1 MTSPLQAIT
10 STEHT
15 SDAVDTAIAV
25 SGEGQAPVG
34 RSPGQLMWRR
44 FRRDKT
50 GVISAIIVIFFI
62 LVALAAPL
70 ISLVYG
76 KNPDA
81 EYGLDNPG
89 LLNPYGYPVLPNG
102 GISSEFWFGI
112 EPGLGRD
119 VFTQL
124 LYGIRT
130 SLGLAL
136 AATVATTV
144 IGVVVG
150 IVIGYT
156 GGRID
161 YFVGRVIDIMLSFP
175 ATLFII
181 AFMPV
186 LESRFVSPEEETPVW
201 LRAVSLIVFLTV
213 FGWAPLARLLRG
225 NVLSLRE
232 REFVEAAKVTGA
244 SPGRIVFKELLPNLW
259 TPILIQS
266 TLLLPALVAS
276 EAALSYLGV
285 GMIEPVPDWGRMFQ
299 RGTEVYVDDITYLIF
314 PGVALLLFII
324 AFNLLGDSLRDAFDP
339 KIRR

>member
-1 MTSPLQAIT
+1 MCTPGAPRTMTSPLQAIT

-156 GGRID
+156 GGR
-161 YFVGRVIDIMLSFP
+161 
-175 ATLFII
+175 
-181 AFMPV
+181 
-186 LESRFVSPEEETPVW
+186 
-201 LRAVSLIVFLTV
+201 
-213 FGWAPLARLLRG
+213 
-225 NVLSLRE
+225 
-232 REFVEAAKVTGA
+232 
-244 SPGRIVFKELLPNLW
+244 
-259 TPILIQS
+259 
-266 TLLLPALVAS
+266 
-276 EAALSYLGV
+276 
-285 GMIEPVPDWGRMFQ
+285 
-299 RGTEVYVDDITYLIF
+299 
-314 PGVALLLFII
+314 
-324 AFNLLGDSLRDAFDP
+324 
-339 KIRR
+339 